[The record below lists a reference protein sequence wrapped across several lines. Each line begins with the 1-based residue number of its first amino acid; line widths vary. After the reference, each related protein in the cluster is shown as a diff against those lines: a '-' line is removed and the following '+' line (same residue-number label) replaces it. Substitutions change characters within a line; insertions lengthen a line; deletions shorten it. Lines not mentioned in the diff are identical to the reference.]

1 MPLPGEANIRDWLDS
16 RIGSGMRL
24 GLSTCAQMLE
34 RLGNPERDFP
44 SVHVAGT
51 NGKGSLCA
59 HLSALGAKNGR
70 LIGLFTSP
78 HLVTVEE
85 RARVDGTPV
94 LPSDFDRIL
103 QEVRAASEIEPE
115 IRPTYFEITFLAS
128 MLAFSEAGV
137 DRAIVETGLGG
148 RLDSTRLVEADI
160 CAITTISMDH
170 TEVLGETLR
179 EIASEKAGIHRQ
191 GGPLFCLYHEDS
203 DVREAIESVGG
214 VDVEWMDDL
223 GLDAQST
230 ARAISQEI
238 GRRLGWSELEA
249 EVSWPGRTDD
259 TINWNGVECRLSA
272 AHNEES
278 IVHDFVQI
286 SDDEHVMVIGM
297 TQKEELASSIEPLR
311 GSASTIPT
319 IVTMVEGGRK
329 PSAPIGE
336 VADLLD
342 VGGEIEVISD
352 NSKAM
357 ERAVRIASENG
368 CIVYVTGSVYLVG
381 SLFSEYLRMSDSNL
395 WDYLEIHPPRYQTEG

>member
-103 QEVRAASEIEPE
+103 QKVRAASEIEPE

-179 EIASEKAGIHRQ
+179 
-191 GGPLFCLYHEDS
+191 
-203 DVREAIESVGG
+203 
-214 VDVEWMDDL
+214 
-223 GLDAQST
+223 
-230 ARAISQEI
+230 
-238 GRRLGWSELEA
+238 
-249 EVSWPGRTDD
+249 
-259 TINWNGVECRLSA
+259 
-272 AHNEES
+272 
-278 IVHDFVQI
+278 
-286 SDDEHVMVIGM
+286 
-297 TQKEELASSIEPLR
+297 
-311 GSASTIPT
+311 
-319 IVTMVEGGRK
+319 
-329 PSAPIGE
+329 API
-336 VADLLD
+336 LY
-342 VGGEIEVISD
+342 S
-352 NSKAM
+352 
-357 ERAVRIASENG
+357 
-368 CIVYVTGSVYLVG
+368 
-381 SLFSEYLRMSDSNL
+381 
-395 WDYLEIHPPRYQTEG
+395 